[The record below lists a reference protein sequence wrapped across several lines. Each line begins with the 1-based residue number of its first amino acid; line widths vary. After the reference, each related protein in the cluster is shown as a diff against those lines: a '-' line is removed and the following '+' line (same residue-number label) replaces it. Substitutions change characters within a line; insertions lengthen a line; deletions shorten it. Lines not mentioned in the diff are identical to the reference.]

1 MFWILMLLVLL
12 IFGFPMMLLFAALSV
27 GIWVV
32 GAVLGLIWAVLTFV
46 FNDAA
51 TALLV
56 VVALGLGYAWGKRR
70 QEQGRTGP

>member
-12 IFGFPMMLLFAALSV
+12 VFGLPMMLLFAALSV

-56 VVALGLGYAWGKRR
+56 VVALGLGYAWGKKR
-70 QEQGRTGP
+70 QQRV

>member
-12 IFGFPMMLLFAALSV
+12 VFGLPMMLLFAALSV
-27 GIWVV
+27 GVWIV
-32 GAVLGLIWAVLTFV
+32 GAVLGLVWAVLTFV

-56 VVALGLGYAWGKRR
+56 VVALGLGYAWGKKR
-70 QEQGRTGP
+70 QQRI

>member
-1 MFWILMLLVLL
+1 MFWLLLLLVLL
-12 IFGFPMMLLFAALSV
+12 VFGLPMMMLFAALSV
-27 GIWVV
+27 GLWLV

-56 VVALGLGYAWGKRR
+56 VAALWAGYAWGRKRQR
-70 QEQGRTGP
+70 A

>member
-12 IFGFPMMLLFAALSV
+12 VFGLPMMLLFAALSV
-27 GIWVV
+27 GVWIV
-32 GAVLGLIWAVLTFV
+32 GAVLGLVWAVLTFV

-56 VVALGLGYAWGKRR
+56 VVALALGYAWGKKR
-70 QEQGRTGP
+70 QQRV